1 MRKKEDINRL
11 LEGAAARFAPTD
23 TDIEGALRNVTR
35 ASSQVRP
42 EEGAVEMSTSRN
54 AHNRW
59 SMKRSATMVLVDAA
73 SVAAGG
79 LAFAQTNS
87 GTGEEEVASQYGLES
102 HQLEPGDVGEVTA
115 DGFVL
120 DGTRISDC
128 SPQDTGKAVVLQE
141 VDDHFYCIVA
151 DSEVDA
157 WVIGQKLLGKS
168 PTVEEIAEMAEN
180 LSDD

>member
-1 MRKKEDINRL
+1 
-11 LEGAAARFAPTD
+11 
-23 TDIEGALRNVTR
+23 
-35 ASSQVRP
+35 
-42 EEGAVEMSTSRN
+42 
-54 AHNRW
+54 
-59 SMKRSATMVLVDAA
+59 MVLVAA
-73 SVAAGG
+73 AFFAAGG
-79 LAFAQTNS
+79 LAVAQTSS

-102 HQLEPGDVGEVTA
+102 HPFEPGDIGEITA

-151 DSEVDA
+151 DNEVDA

-168 PTVEEIAEMAEN
+168 PTAEEIAEMAEN
-180 LSDD
+180 LNDD